1 VRQCGELTAKR
12 LFLGVARTV
21 VVGAVVMTSAIPTA
35 WASGKRAVPELRRDV
50 ERRLQQ
56 ETHRMAK
63 VQVAV
68 HVTMRD
74 GRPVGDM
81 LAFEQ
86 SLLRANELLFPH
98 GIQVEVASVDIV
110 PLDGDVHGL
119 RERRQLA
126 RYAPPGRVVHVFI
139 VDTLEPRRRVRIG
152 NPIRGLYWRSAGLG
166 WIRGR
171 HWISVSTSAPRST
184 FAHEIG
190 HLLGLRHSRSEQN
203 VMCSCRTGSSIGF
216 LPTQGSEMREHAR
229 TLRQEPEAGMNWAWY
244 RRRLHRL
251 DR

>member
-1 VRQCGELTAKR
+1 VRQCGEPKAKR
-12 LFLGVARTV
+12 VLLGVARTV
-21 VVGAVVMTSAIPTA
+21 VVGAAVLTSAIPTA

-50 ERRLQQ
+50 ERRLQRQ
-56 ETHRMAK
+56 THTVAK

-74 GRPVGDM
+74 GRPVADM
-81 LAFEQ
+81 LAFEE

-98 GIQVEVASVDIV
+98 GIQIEVASVDIV
-110 PLDGDVHGL
+110 PVDARVHGL
-119 RERRQLA
+119 RARRHLA

-139 VDTLEPRRRVRIG
+139 VDTLEPERSVRLG

-203 VMCSCRTGSSIGF
+203 VMCSCRKGASIGF
-216 LPTQGSEMREHAR
+216 VAAQGTEMREHAR
-229 TLRQEPEAGMNWAWY
+229 MLRQEPEAGMNWAWY